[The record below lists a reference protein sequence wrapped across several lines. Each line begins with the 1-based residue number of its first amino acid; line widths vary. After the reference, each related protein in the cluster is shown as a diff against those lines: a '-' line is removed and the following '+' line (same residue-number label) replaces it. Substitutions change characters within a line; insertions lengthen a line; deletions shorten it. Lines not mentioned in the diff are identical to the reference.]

1 MLIDGRMLVDAGE
14 PEFMLREPDW
24 LLLTH
29 LHPDHA
35 WFARK
40 PGKTSVDRP
49 LAVYAPEKGPKVE
62 GVAYRVVDAPI
73 GLGPY
78 AVTPISTHHSLK
90 VASQAYLIKRGG
102 RKLLVTGD
110 LIWINKEHHHLIEGS
125 DLVITE
131 ASFLRKGGM
140 VRRDDE
146 DRPHLRPHRRSR
158 PPQPLQGLTRTV
170 CFIHFGSWFYKMG
183 AEKARRTIRDLGG
196 EEGVRALTGYDGM
209 TIDLDELDGT

>member
-1 MLIDGRMLVDAGE
+1 
-14 PEFMLREPDW
+14 

-49 LAVYAPEKGPKVE
+49 LTVHAPEKGPPVE

-78 AVTPISTHHSLK
+78 AVTPIPTHHSLK
-90 VASQAYLIKRGG
+90 VESQAYLIERGG

-110 LIWINKEHHHLIEGS
+110 LIWINKEHHHLIKGC

-140 VRRDDE
+140 VRRDKETGAIYGHKGVPDLI
-146 DRPHLRPHRRSR
+146 RLFQPFTKRIVIVHL
-158 PPQPLQGLTRTV
+158 
-170 CFIHFGSWFYKMG
+170 GSWFYKEG
-183 AEKARRTIRDLGG
+183 AKASRKAI
-196 EEGVRALTGYDGM
+196 RALGRKEGLDAAIGYDGM
-209 TIDLDELDGT
+209 EIAL